1 MLAKVLLW
9 WPAAA
14 TISGI
19 IVAAIAVAA
28 GTLSLSL
35 STLILVLS
43 ATLYEPT
50 IRMLW
55 STVQP
60 TASWTYLNKSGLNPA
75 EAAIYIW
82 PSAQGIAAQASCRD
96 AAKRPINLC
105 TTDHEVQLAIAAG
118 RSAATEWRP
127 GVGSVAAK
135 MGVPLVPVSVEGDR
149 TPTWEGTIKYLRE
162 ADTPKCRIK
171 YGPPLRLKAR
181 EAGRAAALWTAHHA
195 MMPRSKKSTA

>member
-14 TISGI
+14 TIGGI
-19 IVAAIAVAA
+19 IVAAVAVAA

-50 IRMLW
+50 IRVIW
-55 STVQP
+55 SAIQP
-60 TASWTYLNKSGLNPA
+60 TASWTYFNKSGLNPA

-82 PSAQGIAAQASCRD
+82 PSAQSIAARASSRD

-105 TTDHEVQLAIAAG
+105 TTDHEVELAIAAG

-127 GVGSVAAK
+127 AVGSVAAK
-135 MGVPLVPVSVEGDR
+135 TGVPLVPVFVVGDR
-149 TPTWEGTIKYLRE
+149 VPTWEGTIKYLQE
-162 ADTPKCRIK
+162 AEFPKCRIK

-181 EAGRAAALWTAHHA
+181 EAGRADALWAA
-195 MMPRSKKSTA
+195 MMKQVKKSKA